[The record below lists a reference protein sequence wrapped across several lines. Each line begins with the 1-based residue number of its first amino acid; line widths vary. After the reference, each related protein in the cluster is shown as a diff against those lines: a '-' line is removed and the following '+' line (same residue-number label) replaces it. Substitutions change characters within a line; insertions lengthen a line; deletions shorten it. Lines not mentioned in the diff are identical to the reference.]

1 MRVSRSSASAGLAAA
16 VGCGLGDTEIGYVY
30 FRNSAEWSPAAIC
43 PPCCLY
49 RYVPAGKFQNF
60 LVPETGLNSHLAPGS
75 RRAAKGTGLV
85 ADAYL
90 SALLQHAF
98 MLMEQ
103 VPAMQYLVAGALGL
117 GLAACSGF
125 RVFVPLL
132 AASIAY
138 HTGYLAPAAGFAWL
152 GSWAALLTLAT
163 ATVVEVA
170 GYYVPVVDHLLDT
183 LTTPASFVAGTI
195 LMTSALPHLD
205 PTLRWTLGL
214 LVGGGTAG
222 LVQTGTALLR
232 GASTATTGGLAN
244 PVLATAENTLAVGG
258 VALTL
263 LLPLVAAGLVLLL
276 VGYILS
282 RLRRWRAR
290 RRSVARQ

>member
-1 MRVSRSSASAGLAAA
+1 MDQL
-16 VGCGLGDTEIGYVY
+16 
-30 FRNSAEWSPAAIC
+30 
-43 PPCCLY
+43 
-49 RYVPAGKFQNF
+49 
-60 LVPETGLNSHLAPGS
+60 
-75 RRAAKGTGLV
+75 
-85 ADAYL
+85 
-90 SALLQHAF
+90 
-98 MLMEQ
+98 
-103 VPAMQYLVAGALGL
+103 PAMQFLMAGALGL

-132 AASIAY
+132 AASLAY
-138 HTGYLAPAAGFAWL
+138 HSGYMAPAAGFAWL

-163 ATVVEVA
+163 ATLVEIA
-170 GYYVPVVDHLLDT
+170 GYYLPVVDNLLDT

-205 PTLRWTLGL
+205 PTLRWTLGI

-244 PVLATAENTLAVGG
+244 PVLATLENTLAVGG

-263 LLPLVAAGLVLLL
+263 LLPLVAAGLVVLLL
-276 VGYILS
+276 VFILA
-282 RLRRWRAR
+282 RLRRWRTQ
-290 RRSVARQ
+290 RRSRA